1 MIIDKLENSA
11 LYAGLNKRMAKAF
24 QFISSNNLADL
35 PLGKH
40 EIDGKD
46 MYAIVSEYESK
57 LPDACK
63 LEAHRRYIDI
73 QYIISGKEQIGYLP
87 FKGQIPTVEYNE
99 EKDIMF
105 FNEETSFV
113 TMEEGMFAIFFP
125 GDLHKPGVSHNGS
138 SKVKKLVIK
147 VRI

>member
-1 MIIDKLENSA
+1 MIVDKLENLV
-11 LYAGLNKRMAKAF
+11 LYAGLSKRMAKAF
-24 QFISSNNLADL
+24 QFISSNNLAAL
-35 PLGKH
+35 PLGKY
-40 EIDGKD
+40 EIDGD
-46 MYAIVSEYESK
+46 DVYAIVSEYESK

-73 QYIISGKEQIGYLP
+73 QYMISGIEQMGYLP
-87 FKGQIPTVEYNE
+87 FKNQTPTVEYNE

-113 TMEEGMFAIFFP
+113 TVGEGMFAIFFP
-125 GDLHKPGVSHNGS
+125 GDLHKPGVRHNGS
-138 SKVKKLVIK
+138 SKVKKMVIK